1 MQVRNKKGFTLLEVL
16 LVIALIGILIGTI
29 LVSVNP
35 NRQLGQARN
44 LTRKSDIT
52 TIYNALEYHSVK
64 NRGVILNTITTSYQ
78 EICDT
83 GTRKSTDAL
92 PSATYCDGKINLSL
106 LVPTYINSI
115 PKDSLSKVTSSTGYE
130 VAKTS
135 NNQISVRAKNPELG
149 EIIAINPIP

>member
-1 MQVRNKKGFTLLEVL
+1 MQIIKNKGFTLIEVL
-16 LVIALIGILIGTI
+16 LVITLISILIGILLFSI
-29 LVSVNP
+29 NP

-52 TIYNALEYHSVK
+52 TIYNALQYQRVK

-83 GTRKSTDAL
+83 GTRMSTDAL
-92 PSATYCDGKINLSL
+92 PTATYCNGKIDLRSL
-106 LVPTYINSI
+106 IPTYINSI
-115 PKDSLSKVTSSTGYE
+115 PKDTQATGTGNTGYE

-135 NNQISVRAKNPELG
+135 TNLISIRAKNSELG
-149 EIIAINPIP
+149 ESIVINPLN